1 MKRTA
6 TYLMM
11 GGLVGVLGFTSVALA
26 QEATLYGSVRSGIVI
41 QNPDS
46 GDSTWDI
53 GSVDGSV
60 DHMTSDVLFSRIGVR
75 ASYDLG
81 NNMSSGLHIEKRL
94 DNFRTRHQNVW
105 LQGSLG
111 RVTLGQQSSPFYG
124 AVTWDGA
131 NFTGGIGDPGSRVG
145 GISYGTQL
153 DGPFNF
159 QVMVRDDNSVDG
171 SSSTD
176 VVDNIELAASFDA
189 GVATISLGYIE
200 RDDNGPYSAGAAVGG
215 AAGAMSWKVGYQ
227 TNEDVADYYGFHL
240 GYGIG
245 SGNAYLQY
253 DNVDPDIGSDT
264 RATIVGYSH
273 LVGTNTRIIGEHR
286 NVKDATDT
294 TIVAL
299 RIDF

>member
-26 QEATLYGSVRSGIVI
+26 QEATLYGSVRSGIFV

-53 GSVDGSV
+53 GAYDG
-60 DHMTSDVLFSRIGVR
+60 VLGSRIGVR
-75 ASYDLG
+75 ATYDLG

-94 DNFRTRHQNVW
+94 EDFSTRHQNVW

-111 RVTLGQQSSPFYG
+111 RVTLGQQSSPYYG

-131 NFTGGIGDPGSRVG
+131 NFTGGIGDPSLRVA

-159 QVMVRDDNSVDG
+159 QVMVLDDNPVG
-171 SSSTD
+171 SSTD
-176 VVDNIELAASFDA
+176 VVDSIELAASFDA

-227 TNEDVADYYGFHL
+227 TNEDSSDYYGFHL

-273 LVGTNTRIIGEHR
+273 PVGTNTRIIGEHR

-299 RIDF
+299 RINF